1 MSKDYY
7 KTLGV
12 EKNASKDDI
21 KKAFRKLAHEHHP
34 DKKGGNE
41 AKFKE
46 ANEAYSVLSDDS
58 KRAQYDQFG
67 SAGPSYGGGSGA
79 GAGRGGFGGFS
90 QGQGFDGF
98 DFSGFQQGG
107 SGQGVEFDLGDIFGD
122 FFGGGRGG
130 GRTKQAR
137 GRDISVDIEIDF
149 KDSIFGTDKKIS
161 LTKMSKC
168 TTCSGTGGKPGTGTR
183 TCTTCNGQGKVEEIK
198 RSFLGQFSQVRTCPT
213 CNGKGQ
219 IPKETCDNCR
229 GAGVFSKQEEFS
241 VTIPGGIDNGQSLRM
256 TGAGEAVAHGT
267 PGDLYIKV
275 HVKKHPIFTKD
286 GNNLSM
292 TLDVKLTSA
301 LLGEE
306 RTISALDG
314 GLVVK
319 IPRGVSHGEI
329 LRVRGKG
336 VPIDSGR
343 RGDLLIKINTIL
355 PKKLSRTA
363 EKLIEE
369 LKGEGV

>member
-12 EKNASKDDI
+12 EKSASKDDI

-67 SAGPSYGGGSGA
+67 SAGPGYGGGSGA

-107 SGQGVEFDLGDIFGD
+107 GGQGVEFDLGDIFGD

-168 TTCSGTGGKPGTGTR
+168 STCSGTGGKPGTGTR

-198 RSFLGQFSQVRTCPT
+198 RSFLGQFAQVRTCPT

-219 IPKETCDNCR
+219 IPKESCDTCR
-229 GAGVFSKQEEFS
+229 GAGVFSKQEELS
-241 VTIPGGIDNGQSLRM
+241 ITIPGGIDNGQSLRL
-256 TGAGEAVAHGT
+256 TGSGEAVAQGVS
-267 PGDLYIKV
+267 GDLYIKV
-275 HVKKHPIFTKD
+275 HVKRHPIFTKEE
-286 GNNLSM
+286 NNLIM
-292 TLDVKLTSA
+292 TLDIKLTSA

-306 RTISALDG
+306 RVVSALDG
-314 GLVVK
+314 DIVVK
-319 IPRGVSHGEI
+319 IPQGVSHGEI

-336 VPIDSGR
+336 VPIDNGK

-355 PKKLSRTA
+355 PKRLSRTA

-369 LKGEGV
+369 LKKEGF

>member
-7 KTLGV
+7 KTLGLD
-12 EKNASKDDI
+12 KSASKDDI

-46 ANEAYSVLSDDS
+46 ANEAYSVLSDDT

-67 SAGPSYGGGSGA
+67 SAGPGFGGA
-79 GAGRGGFGGFS
+79 GAGRGGFDGFS
-90 QGQGFDGF
+90 QGQGFGGF

-107 SGQGVEFDLGDIFGD
+107 SGNGVEFDLGDIFGD
-122 FFGGGRGG
+122 FFGGGRSG

-168 TTCSGTGGKPGTGTR
+168 ATCAGTGGKPGTGTR
-183 TCTTCNGQGKVEEIK
+183 TCTTCNGQGKVEEVK
-198 RSFLGQFSQVRTCPT
+198 RSFLGQFAQVRTCPA

-219 IPKETCDNCR
+219 IPKESCDACR

-241 VTIPGGIDNGQSLRM
+241 ITIPAGMDNGQTLRLS
-256 TGAGEAVAHGT
+256 GAGEAIAHGSS
-267 PGDLYIKV
+267 GDLYIKV
-275 HVKKHPIFTKD
+275 HVKKHQIFTKE
-286 GNNLSM
+286 GNNLTM

-314 GLVVK
+314 DLVVK
-319 IPRGVSHGEI
+319 VPRGVAHGEI

-336 VPIDSGR
+336 VPIDGGK